1 MQIFKKTEVLKNKK
15 LIESLF
21 RNGSIIETVSL
32 KFIWEFQGSSQ
43 DKDLLR
49 TLISIPKRNIRLSSK
64 RNMMK
69 RKVRELL
76 RKKEEI
82 LIKKL
87 EISKKKIN
95 LAIIYKERETCSYK
109 VLDEKITLLLS
120 TLIKNI

>member
-43 DKDLLR
+43 DKDLLK

>member
-32 KFIWEFQGSSQ
+32 KFIWELQGSSQ
-43 DKDLLR
+43 DKDLLK

>member
-32 KFIWEFQGSSQ
+32 KFIWELQGSSQ
-43 DKDLLR
+43 DKDLLK

-69 RKVRELL
+69 RKIRELL